1 MQTTYSAT
9 DDPNVFIK
17 EDIRESIVSISEIE
31 SQIDDLNTEIQD
43 LSLTK
48 EKPDQ
53 ETLDLWN
60 EVHID
65 SVKKLALIE
74 FRDQQ
79 IALVKQLREIKVK

>member
-1 MQTTYSAT
+1 MQTTYTST
-9 DDPNVFIK
+9 DDPDVFTK
-17 EDIRESIVSISEIE
+17 KDIRESTVSISEIQE
-31 SQIDDLNTEIQD
+31 QIDDLNTEIQD

-53 ETLDLWN
+53 ETLDFWN

-65 SVKKLALIE
+65 SVKKLALID

-79 IALVKQLREIKVK
+79 IALVKQLREI